1 MSSTLFGS
9 LEDVGYRP
17 APVLD
22 TCAQLSLHG
31 ARIPDRV
38 ATLPAIGNTITRN
51 FSCTDTGGGS
61 SRSNIGCSSSNF
73 SFDNMGCG
81 SSSKF
86 RFGNIG
92 CSSSSSNV
100 RFGNIDCSSS
110 SSNFRVGNIGCSS
123 SSSSDL
129 FPSSSS
135 IIGCRSSN
143 FIAGNSSAEL
153 FASNSKIGCSS
164 RSGSSSSILASN
176 IGLGNNSSSNSRI
189 VPSTSSSSTTSTSPA
204 VSRRRSVEPG
214 GVTARAFRGS
224 ARRLRSWIV
233 EQIDSQRYPG
243 LAWEDTERR
252 TFRVPWKHAA
262 KHDYNLD
269 GDSALF
275 KAWAVFRRKHHEGV
289 DEPDPAGWKTRL
301 RCALSKSPDFAEVV
315 ERRHT
320 GGARP
325 YKVYRLLPDETA
337 AGISG
342 PPTHLTGASSSP
354 RGQNNRVRNERGA
367 SGVTDLPAESS
378 EKRPPPSPYP
388 TIIPPLAR
396 TAEAPL
402 PQAWRPILEQDDLC
416 KAEVSGFT
424 RPITFPS
431 LPFPCSGE
439 PLELDVTFF
448 VLGER
453 VGPARRVRNGLGCRV
468 AQGQPPVHDEAVFGS
483 RDLEQ
488 LPFPDVEAALSCPL
502 QRSACAP
509 FLSHL
514 ERGLV
519 LEARAEGVR
528 ARRLCAARVFWTGP
542 QVAEA
547 QGRRP
552 NKLDRGVSV
561 QVFSTQRFCKELE
574 AYARGEGP
582 VPLFESIFCFGEEYP
597 DSGKRRKLL
606 TVHVE
611 PVFARRCCELLEDN
625 WQASPGSFQL
635 SSADS
640 EDELANIFKTLQKLC

>member
-22 TCAQLSLHG
+22 TCAQRSLHG

-51 FSCTDTGGGS
+51 FSCTATGSGS
-61 SRSNIGCSSSNF
+61 SRSNIGCSSSSSNF
-73 SFDNMGCG
+73 SFGNMGC
-81 SSSKF
+81 SSSSSSNF

-92 CSSSSSNV
+92 CS
-100 RFGNIDCSSS
+100 
-110 SSNFRVGNIGCSS
+110 
-123 SSSSDL
+123 
-129 FPSSSS
+129 
-135 IIGCRSSN
+135 SSN

-189 VPSTSSSSTTSTSPA
+189 VPNTSSSSSTTSTSPA
-204 VSRRRSVEPG
+204 VSRRRSLEPG
-214 GVTARAFRGS
+214 GVTARVFRGS

-243 LAWEDTERR
+243 LAWEDPERR

-262 KHDYNLD
+262 KHDYDLE

-337 AGISG
+337 TAAGISG
-342 PPTHLTGASSSP
+342 PLTHLTGASSSP
-354 RGQNNRVRNERGA
+354 R
-367 SGVTDLPAESS
+367 
-378 EKRPPPSPYP
+378 
-388 TIIPPLAR
+388 
-396 TAEAPL
+396 
-402 PQAWRPILEQDDLC
+402 
-416 KAEVSGFT
+416 
-424 RPITFPS
+424 
-431 LPFPCSGE
+431 GE

-468 AQGQPPVHDEAVFGS
+468 AHGQPPVHDEAVFGP
-483 RDLEQ
+483 RALEQ

-519 LEARAEGVR
+519 LEARAEGLR

-542 QVAEA
+542 QVAEV
-547 QGRRP
+547 QRRRP

-597 DSGKRRKLL
+597 DSGRRRKLL

>member
-22 TCAQLSLHG
+22 TCAQRSLHG

-51 FSCTDTGGGS
+51 FSCTATGSGS
-61 SRSNIGCSSSNF
+61 SRSNIGCSSSSSNF
-73 SFDNMGCG
+73 SFGNMGC
-81 SSSKF
+81 SSSSSSNF

-92 CSSSSSNV
+92 CS
-100 RFGNIDCSSS
+100 
-110 SSNFRVGNIGCSS
+110 
-123 SSSSDL
+123 
-129 FPSSSS
+129 
-135 IIGCRSSN
+135 SSN

-189 VPSTSSSSTTSTSPA
+189 VPNTSSSSTTTSTSPA
-204 VSRRRSVEPG
+204 VSRRRSLEPG
-214 GVTARAFRGS
+214 GVTARVFRGS

-243 LAWEDTERR
+243 LAWEDPERR

-262 KHDYNLD
+262 KHDYDLE

-337 AGISG
+337 TAAGISG
-342 PPTHLTGASSSP
+342 PLTHLTGASSSP
-354 RGQNNRVRNERGA
+354 RGQNNRIRNERSA
-367 SGVTDLPAESS
+367 SGVTDLPVKSS
-378 EKRPPPSPYP
+378 EKRPPPPPYP

-402 PQAWRPILEQDDLC
+402 PQAWQPILEQDDLC

-424 RPITFPS
+424 SPVTFPA

-468 AQGQPPVHDEAVFGS
+468 AHGQPPVHDEAVFGP
-483 RDLEQ
+483 RALEQ

-502 QRSACAP
+502 QRSACAT

-519 LEARAEGVR
+519 LEARAEGLR

-542 QVAEA
+542 QVAEV
-547 QGRRP
+547 QRRRP

-597 DSGKRRKLL
+597 DSGRRRKLL